1 MPNNENNFE
10 LPKENK
16 EPITNSPMPNNP
28 NSLNQNMPQGNQQSM
43 MESQTNNQT
52 NLSSNNE
59 TNTNKPII
67 EIPQSYYDKIAQEN
81 QQKALEEEKKN
92 QAMMEQQIASD
103 EAKGLLGYAILNAA
117 LIFGLMYATV
127 NINIWLFFG
136 IPIGIIAMSL
146 IIGFKNKEKSTYP
159 SSVMVGG
166 IVCAVISFLLSMTNE
181 DTADLYMY
189 YSIANAVLG
198 FLGYAIS
205 SIITKY
211 TYDAKNIKALQT
223 LGYLLFFIALIG
235 VPYYIATNHREEFF
249 KYFTRH
255 QVDIKAETEE
265 EFVAKTMKARYNI
278 SYTCDT
284 IKHYIDEQGRKEVVR
299 SECYDS
305 KHREFTI
312 TSRVYNEGQSQYV
325 VKDTYLDTVVLDP
338 IKKTISDQLKAST
351 SASNVRV
358 SLYPEENCYF
368 YGDCVDCDE
377 YHKERSK
384 LENDINVQYETSTSI
399 NFEKYLTADSKK
411 FLNDNKFKYF
421 INIYGSLNSNAY
433 PDLINNVLDTLNS
446 NGYKNNY
453 GFIINLYNVIGGSG
467 EDGFEVLVYKAIGQ
481 TNSAKEFTDFKEG
494 SISAPTK

>member
-10 LPKENK
+10 LPKENNESPNNSTTQNNVNFQNQSGTPPMM
-16 EPITNSPMPNNP
+16 EPQNNNQSGPSLNNP
-28 NSLNQNMPQGNQQSM
+28 NNSNQ
-43 MESQTNNQT
+43 
-52 NLSSNNE
+52 
-59 TNTNKPII
+59 PII

-81 QQKALEEEKKN
+81 QQKALEEEKNNK
-92 QAMMEQQIASD
+92 AMMEQQAASK
-103 EAKGLLGYAILNAA
+103 ETMGLLGYAVLNAI

-127 NINIWLFFG
+127 NVNIWLFFG
-136 IPIGIIAMSL
+136 IPFGIVAMSL
-146 IIGFKNKEKSTYP
+146 FTGFKNKEKSTYP
-159 SSVMVGG
+159 ASVMIGG
-166 IVCAVISFLLSMTNE
+166 IVCAVISFILSMINE
-181 DTADLYMY
+181 ETADLYMY
-189 YSIANAVLG
+189 YSIATAVLG
-198 FLGYAIS
+198 FLGYAVS

-223 LGYLLFFIALIG
+223 ICYFLFFVALIG
-235 VPYYIATNHREEFF
+235 VPYYIATKHREEFF

-255 QVDIKAETEE
+255 QVVVKAETEA

-278 SYTCDT
+278 YYTCGKT
-284 IKHYIDEQGRKEVVR
+284 NHFIDEQGRKEVVR

-305 KHREFTI
+305 QHREFTI
-312 TSRVYNEGQSQYV
+312 TSRVYNEGESQYV
-325 VKDTYLDTVVLDP
+325 VKDTYLDAVVLDP

-351 SASNVRV
+351 SASNIKV

-377 YHKERSK
+377 YHHERFK
-384 LENDINVQYETSTSI
+384 LENDINVQYKTSTTI

-421 INIYGSLNSNAY
+421 INIYGSLNPNAY

-446 NGYKNNY
+446 YGYKNNY

-467 EDGFEVLVYKAIGQ
+467 DDGFEVLVYKAIGQ
-481 TNSAKEFTDFKEG
+481 TNNTKEFTDFKEG